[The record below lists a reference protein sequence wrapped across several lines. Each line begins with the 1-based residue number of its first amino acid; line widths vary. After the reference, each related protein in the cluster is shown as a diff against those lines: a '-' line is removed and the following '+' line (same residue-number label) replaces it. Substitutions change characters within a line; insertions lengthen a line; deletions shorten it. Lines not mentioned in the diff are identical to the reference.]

1 MIYSKMNASVAT
13 DEWQLGQ
20 EATAPTEVSQVLE
33 TSVCIQVDL
42 SMMKMNL
49 KHKMKTE
56 VSIVDRI
63 DGLGA
68 VKTEKSYQ
76 QLSHRESVG
85 EHRMKEYNY
94 ERSQGN
100 NLSTIRD

>member
-1 MIYSKMNASVAT
+1 MSGNLGRKRLPQLRSVKSWRRLSA
-13 DEWQLGQ
+13 
-20 EATAPTEVSQVLE
+20 SQVN
-33 TSVCIQVDL
+33 L

-63 DGLGA
+63 DELGA
-68 VKTEKSYQ
+68 VKTEKPYQ

-85 EHRMKEYNY
+85 EHHMKEYNY
-94 ERSQGN
+94 EHSQGN
-100 NLSTIRD
+100 NLNTIRN